1 MNPLTKSVHI
11 PWNGKT
17 YPCHLNNGSL
27 ARAEFELNI
36 SIISPSEVPFGSR
49 PLITQ
54 FAIYLYAMMA
64 RKPFVVTLDDCMD
77 AVTGE
82 NGRRIMDRINE
93 ALEALLPDIKKL
105 AKNLGAEEQGSPLAP
120 ASGGLDS
127 TPPLASSSELESAN
141 SGA

>member
-1 MNPLTKSVHI
+1 MSPLTKSVQI

-127 TPPLASSSELESAN
+127 TPPLASSSELENAN